1 MVGEFSL
8 SGGLG
13 RIVPF
18 FRVQKICFLLHKR
31 NFTICFRF
39 QIYGVFCRLA
49 AGEKGLYMRKA
60 ATLKVLPLF
69 ILQKIR
75 YRAGRTIPAL
85 SGLLGS
91 SGCGSF
97 LCFDFLVV
105 VFDETTTP
113 RFQDKQCQAGADC
126 CDTCRQNEG
135 TVPVTAFGQTGCQ
148 RNNKGRSSF
157 RGIQRTGI
165 TCCIGTTKRI
175 GTHGREQRE
184 DFTPACERHTRT

>member
-1 MVGEFSL
+1 MQSLLNVSINTGDFREAGSRMVGEFSL

-75 YRAGRTIPAL
+75 YRAGNDTGPVRITWQQRLRQLPVL
-85 SGLLGS
+85 RFP
-91 SGCGSF
+91 CC
-97 LCFDFLVV
+97 CF
-105 VFDETTTP
+105 
-113 RFQDKQCQAGADC
+113 R
-126 CDTCRQNEG
+126 
-135 TVPVTAFGQTGCQ
+135 
-148 RNNKGRSSF
+148 
-157 RGIQRTGI
+157 
-165 TCCIGTTKRI
+165 
-175 GTHGREQRE
+175 
-184 DFTPACERHTRT
+184 